1 MGKSS
6 APPIIGLIGGG
17 TVNLEKGI
25 LNKDKRAAA
34 RLITMMES
42 NDPEAIRIISKLYSH
57 TGKAKV
63 IGITGPPGAG
73 KSTLTDKLAKRLR
86 QENKTVGIIA
96 VDPTSPFTG
105 GSILG
110 DRVRM
115 TDLYTDPGVFIRSMG
130 TRGHLG
136 GLSKATLGAV
146 KVLDIYGFDYIF
158 IETVG
163 VGQSEVDIVKA
174 ADSVLLVMVPGLGDD
189 IQAIKA
195 GIMEIG
201 DVFAVNKADREGAN
215 RTQVEIEMMLE
226 YNHSQWK
233 PPVTQ
238 VVALHNKG
246 IDDLYD
252 NIIKHLNYLETTG
265 QLIEKRQQNSELE
278 IIDLIQR
285 DLMERLVG
293 NEEKR
298 TTISEMARMVA
309 NRQLDP
315 YTVSDNLVK
324 KIIANDNF

>member
-1 MGKSS
+1 MSLK
-6 APPIIGLIGGG
+6 
-17 TVNLEKGI
+17 EGI

-34 RLITMMES
+34 RLISMMEN
-42 NDPEAIRIISKLYSH
+42 NDPEAIKIISALYSH

-63 IGITGPPGAG
+63 VGITGPPGAG
-73 KSTLTDKLAKRLR
+73 KSTLTDKLAKKLR
-86 QENKTVGIIA
+86 QEGKTVGIIA

-146 KVLDIYGFDYIF
+146 KVLDIYGCDYIF

-174 ADSVLLVMVPGLGDD
+174 ADTVLLVMVPGLGDD

-201 DVFAVNKADREGAN
+201 DVFAVNKADRDGAD
-215 RTQVEIEMMLE
+215 RTQVEIEMMLDF
-226 YNHSQWK
+226 NHSEWR
-233 PPVTQ
+233 PPISK
-238 VVALHNKG
+238 VVALYNKG
-246 IDDLYD
+246 IDELYD
-252 NIIKHLNYLETTG
+252 NMNKHWYYLENSG
-265 QLIEKRQQNSELE
+265 KLMEKRIRNIQLE
-278 IIDLIQR
+278 IIDLVQR
-285 DLMERLVG
+285 ELMDRLVG
-293 NEEKR
+293 NEEKKAMILKMAEKVAHR
-298 TTISEMARMVA
+298 EM
-309 NRQLDP
+309 DP
-315 YTVSDNLVK
+315 YTMSNDLVNK
-324 KIIANDNF
+324 VILKNS